1 MIKKLGFVHT
11 GVAIANMFKPMIAEK
26 LPGIASFHIVDDS
39 LIQDLLNSGQLSPPI
54 LRRFCRQVELAEEA
68 GAELILVTCSSIAP
82 AVDVARKVVNVPV
95 MKVDD
100 PMAEKAVSLSNQI
113 GVLATAKTTMEP
125 SVKLIE
131 KKAAAIGKKIEVTA
145 ILRADAFEC
154 FLRGQMDEHDRI
166 VKGAASELKDKV
178 GVVVLA
184 QASMGHLA
192 GAIQEITGV
201 PVLTSP
207 PLAMD
212 ALVNIVKIGREV
224 VTPDKARMI
233 MGKQ

>member
-11 GVAIANMFKPMIAEK
+11 GVAIADMFKPMIAEH
-26 LPGIASFHIVDDS
+26 LPGISSFHIVDDS
-39 LIQDLLNSGQLSPPI
+39 LIQDLLNSGRLSPSI

-68 GAELILVTCSSIAP
+68 GAELIMVTCSSIAP
-82 AVDVARKVVNVPV
+82 AVDVARKMVNVPV
-95 MKVDD
+95 IKVDE

-113 GVLATAKTTMEP
+113 GVMATARTTMEP
-125 SVKLIE
+125 SVKLIQQ
-131 KKAAAIGKKIEVTA
+131 KAGEIGKQIEVKA
-145 ILRADAFEC
+145 ILNADAFDC
-154 FLRGQMDEHDRI
+154 FLRGHMDEHDRI
-166 VKGAASELKDKV
+166 VKEAASELRGKV

-212 ALVNIVKIGREV
+212 ALVKRVKNG
-224 VTPDKARMI
+224 
-233 MGKQ
+233 

>member
-11 GVAIANMFKPMIAEK
+11 GVAIADMFKPMIAK
-26 LPGIASFHIVDDS
+26 HLPGISSFHIVDDS
-39 LIQDLLNSGQLSPPI
+39 LIQDLLKSGRLSPPI

-68 GAELILVTCSSIAP
+68 GAELIMVTCSSIAP
-82 AVDVARKVVNVPV
+82 AVDVARKMVDVPV
-95 MKVDD
+95 MKVDE

-131 KKAAAIGKKIEVTA
+131 QKAAEIGKQIEVKA
-145 ILRADAFEC
+145 ILSADAFDC
-154 FLRGQMDEHDRI
+154 FLRGHMDEHDRI
-166 VKGAASELKDKV
+166 VKAAASELRDKV

-212 ALVNIVKIGREV
+212 ALVNRVKNG
-224 VTPDKARMI
+224 
-233 MGKQ
+233 

>member
-1 MIKKLGFVHT
+1 MLKKLGFVHT
-11 GVAIANMFKPMIAEK
+11 GVAIADMFKPMIAK
-26 LPGIASFHIVDDS
+26 QLPDTATFHIVDDS
-39 LIQDLLNSGQLSPPI
+39 LIQDLLKSEQLSPPI

-68 GAELILVTCSSIAP
+68 GAELIMVTCSSIAP
-82 AVDVARKVVNVPV
+82 AVDTARKMVNVPV
-95 MKVDD
+95 MKVDE
-100 PMAEKAVSLSNQI
+100 PMAEKAVALSDQV
-113 GVLATAKTTMEP
+113 GVMATAKTTMQP

-131 KKAAAIGKKIEVTA
+131 EKAAETGKHIELKAV
-145 ILRADAFEC
+145 LRADAFDC

-166 VKGAASELKDKV
+166 VKAAASELKGKV

-207 PLAMD
+207 PLAME
-212 ALVNIVKIGREV
+212 ALV
-224 VTPDKARMI
+224 ARVRQ
-233 MGKQ
+233 G